1 MLATLAITQPLL
13 STLGENPTFFIA
25 HSASPGQM
33 VAFTAI
39 VSLAPA
45 AVLGTLMLAGH
56 AVSAEAGE
64 RVFYASMAV
73 LAFVFVLQVVDAIPG
88 PAVAVVAVAAVVGYG
103 LMVLYSARGPVR
115 STVSLLAV
123 FPVAV
128 VALFLFHSPASSIV
142 FPADVEAVALD
153 DLLGADFA
161 AEHLAADSPTPAS
174 SAPSNPAPASTASA
188 SSAPASTASASSAPA
203 STASASSA
211 PASTAS
217 ASTASASTA
226 SARAAASNT
235 APASSEPSSPAPDS
249 DAAVRPASMVERLND
264 RFPPIYV
271 LVLDELPWA
280 SLLDMSGRIDAVR
293 YPNFARLGAT
303 SHVFTNATTVAFTT
317 EEAVPALLSGTLQAQ
332 PAPVF
337 SLYPNNLFTL
347 LGGVYD
353 VSSSDP
359 LVDLCP
365 PAVCNGSPPEQILE
379 LIAAD
384 EATRSTQPAAS
395 SAAPTTTA
403 SRPTTTA
410 ASATTAS
417 RPTTTAAPSPT
428 ASEPT
433 TTAASATTA
442 AADTTATAT
451 ATTADSPPPT
461 GAATPTATATAT
473 ASATATTTAAA
484 GAASTAA
491 AGTSTTLP
499 VPAPADGGTRSDRGG
514 SLSLLLKDAA
524 IVFGHL
530 ASPEG
535 VDFGLPSIGATW
547 GSFGRASTVPSVAA
561 DAPEPDPATA
571 PESSA
576 ATTTTAT
583 IAPAT
588 APESSATTTTTATI
602 APTTTTATATAATAT
617 AATAATTTATTAPT
631 ASTATTTAATTTATT
646 APTASTA
653 TAAAPTAPTTTTATA
668 TAAADTTHPDAH
680 PVAALPTGAA
690 PADPT
695 SSAPVDP
702 QRVAEERMVFLD
714 SLITSDSR
722 VADFRAEVAAMET
735 SELPRLHYLH
745 SLLPHVPWRF
755 RPDGSTYAD
764 IDLPGYFSQWD
775 ENPAKAHFGQQ
786 RHLLQLGL
794 VDRLLGEYLD
804 RLEAIGDFDRA
815 TVIVT
820 ADHGISFVPGERS
833 RGIGEANAGGIANVP
848 LLYKEPGQRAGTVQ
862 TRPVQLIDVVPTI
875 AARLELDPP
884 WTFDGHDM
892 LAAGPD
898 PDRRM
903 RGPYGIVD
911 LPGDLGAIVGRQLP
925 PACTRCS
932 ATVPPA
938 ASTGLGGAHDLI
950 GTQALDWA
958 TDRSQHCWI
967 LERPATVPDADGAV
981 GYAYVASTLPP
992 VPASR
997 WRSRSTAWSR
1007 EQPGRTWKTRSI
1019 ASTPSATRSSGEPT
1033 SRPSNS
1039 TRSWAG
1045 DSP

>member
-153 DLLGADFA
+153 DLLGANFA
-161 AEHLAADSPTPAS
+161 AEHLAADGPTPAS

-188 SSAPASTASASSAPA
+188 SSTPASTASASSTPDTSASASSAPT
-203 STASASSA
+203 STASASS
-211 PASTAS
+211 TS
-217 ASTASASTA
+217 AG
-226 SARAAASNT
+226 AAAGNT
-235 APASSEPSSPAPDS
+235 APASSEPTSPAPDS

-280 SLLDMSGRIDAVR
+280 SLLDVNGRIDAVR

-379 LIAAD
+379 MIAAD
-384 EATRSTQPAAS
+384 KATRSTQRAAG
-395 SAAPTTTA
+395 SAAATTTA

-410 ASATTAS
+410 ASTTTAS
-417 RPTTTAAPSPT
+417 GPTTTAAP
-428 ASEPT
+428 T
-433 TTAASATTA
+433 TTATAGDSPPPIATAT
-442 AADTTATAT
+442 TTATAT
-451 ATTADSPPPT
+451 ATT
-461 GAATPTATATAT
+461 
-473 ASATATTTAAA
+473 TTAA
-484 GAASTAA
+484 GAASS
-491 AGTSTTLP
+491 TSTTLP
-499 VPAPADGGTRSDRGG
+499 VPAPADGGARSDRGG

-535 VDFGLPSIGATW
+535 MDFRLPSIGATW
-547 GSFGRASTVPSVAA
+547 GSFGRAPAVPAVAV
-561 DAPEPDPATA
+561 DTPEPDPATA
-571 PESSA
+571 PESAA
-576 ATTTTAT
+576 ATTATAT
-583 IAPAT
+583 T
-588 APESSATTTTTATI
+588 
-602 APTTTTATATAATAT
+602 APTTTTATATAAT
-617 AATAATTTATTAPT
+617 TTTATAP
-631 ASTATTTAATTTATT
+631 S
-646 APTASTA
+646 
-653 TAAAPTAPTTTTATA
+653 TTATA
-668 TAAADTTHPDAH
+668 TAAADTTHAGAD

-690 PADPT
+690 VADPT
-695 SSAPVDP
+695 SSAAVDP

-722 VADFRAEVAAMET
+722 VADFRAEVAAMEA
-735 SELPRLHYLH
+735 SGLPRLHYLH

-775 ENPAKAHFGQQ
+775 ENPAKARFGQQ

-892 LAAGPD
+892 LAAGPA
-898 PDRRM
+898 PDRRV

-911 LPGDLGAIVGRQLP
+911 VPGDLGAIVE
-925 PACTRCS
+925 A
-932 ATVPPA
+932 VA
-938 ASTGLGGAHDLI
+938 AGMHQVFGDGASGSLYGLGGAHDLI

-958 TDRSQHCWI
+958 TDPSQHCWI

-981 GYAYVASTLPP
+981 GYAYGRIDAPAGAGIAMALSIDGVVAGTARSYLEDSVHRVYAIGDPQF
-992 VPASR
+992 
-997 WRSRSTAWSR
+997 WRAD
-1007 EQPGRTWKTRSI
+1007 QPTVELHEIVGRRLAPI
-1019 ASTPSATRSSGEPT
+1019 ERC
-1033 SRPSNS
+1033 
-1039 TRSWAG
+1039 
-1045 DSP
+1045 

>member
-1 MLATLAITQPLL
+1 MPPLRWRLLHLLVLATLAITQPLL

-161 AEHLAADSPTPAS
+161 AEHLAADGPTPAS
-174 SAPSNPAPASTASA
+174 SAPSNPGPTSSASASSAPTSTASA
-188 SSAPASTASASSAPA
+188 SSAPAS
-203 STASASSA
+203 ST
-211 PASTAS
+211 
-217 ASTASASTA
+217 
-226 SARAAASNT
+226 SARAAAGNT
-235 APASSEPSSPAPDS
+235 APASSEPTSPAPDS
-249 DAAVRPASMVERLND
+249 DAAVRPAPMVERLND
-264 RFPPIYV
+264 RFPPIYI

-280 SLLDMSGRIDAVR
+280 SLLDMNGRIDAVR

-384 EATRSTQPAAS
+384 EATRSTQRAAS

-403 SRPTTTA
+403 TA
-410 ASATTAS
+410 TATATA
-417 RPTTTAAPSPT
+417 T
-428 ASEPT
+428 
-433 TTAASATTA
+433 
-442 AADTTATAT
+442 TTATAT
-451 ATTADSPPPT
+451 AT
-461 GAATPTATATAT
+461 ATTTATATAT
-473 ASATATTTAAA
+473 ATTTTAA

-547 GSFGRASTVPSVAA
+547 GSFGRATTVPSVAA

-583 IAPAT
+583 IAP
-588 APESSATTTTTATI
+588 
-602 APTTTTATATAATAT
+602 TTTTATATA
-617 AATAATTTATTAPT
+617 
-631 ASTATTTAATTTATT
+631 ATTTAATTTATT

-653 TAAAPTAPTTTTATA
+653 TAAAPTAPTTTTAAA
-668 TAAADTTHPDAH
+668 TSAADTTHADAD
-680 PVAALPTGAA
+680 PVTALPTGAA
-690 PADPT
+690 VADPT
-695 SSAPVDP
+695 NSAPVDP
-702 QRVAEERMVFLD
+702 QRVADERMVFLD

-722 VADFRAEVAAMET
+722 VADFRAEVAAMEA

-764 IDLPGYFSQWD
+764 IALPGYFSQWD
-775 ENPAKAHFGQQ
+775 TDADKARFGQQ

-884 WTFDGHDM
+884 WTFDGRDM

-898 PDRRM
+898 PDRRV

-911 LPGDLGAIVGRQLP
+911 VPGDLGAIVE
-925 PACTRCS
+925 A
-932 ATVPPA
+932 VA
-938 ASTGLGGAHDLI
+938 AGMHQVFGDGASGSLYGLGGAHDLI

-958 TDRSQHCWI
+958 TDPSQHCWI

-981 GYAYVASTLPP
+981 GYAYGRIDAPAGAGIAMALSIDGVVAGTARSYLEDSVHRVYAIGDPQF
-992 VPASR
+992 
-997 WRSRSTAWSR
+997 WRAD
-1007 EQPGRTWKTRSI
+1007 QPTVELHEIVGRRLAPI
-1019 ASTPSATRSSGEPT
+1019 ERC
-1033 SRPSNS
+1033 
-1039 TRSWAG
+1039 
-1045 DSP
+1045 

>member
-1 MLATLAITQPLL
+1 MPPLRWRLLHLLVLATLAITQPLL

-64 RVFYASMAV
+64 RVFCASMAV

-161 AEHLAADSPTPAS
+161 AEHLAADGPTPAS
-174 SAPSNPAPASTASA
+174 SAPSNPAPTSSASASSAPTSTASA
-188 SSAPASTASASSAPA
+188 SSAPAS
-203 STASASSA
+203 ST
-211 PASTAS
+211 
-217 ASTASASTA
+217 
-226 SARAAASNT
+226 SARAAAGNT
-235 APASSEPSSPAPDS
+235 APASSEPTSPAPDS
-249 DAAVRPASMVERLND
+249 DAAVRPAPMVERLND

-280 SLLDMSGRIDAVR
+280 SLLDMNGRIDAVR

-384 EATRSTQPAAS
+384 EATRSTQRAAS

-410 ASATTAS
+410 AST
-417 RPTTTAAPSPT
+417 
-428 ASEPT
+428 
-433 TTAASATTA
+433 
-442 AADTTATAT
+442 TTATAT
-451 ATTADSPPPT
+451 AT
-461 GAATPTATATAT
+461 
-473 ASATATTTAAA
+473 ATTTTAA

-499 VPAPADGGTRSDRGG
+499 VPASADGGTRSDRGG

-583 IAPAT
+583 IAP
-588 APESSATTTTTATI
+588 
-602 APTTTTATATAATAT
+602 TTTTATATA
-617 AATAATTTATTAPT
+617 
-631 ASTATTTAATTTATT
+631 ATTTAATTTATT

-653 TAAAPTAPTTTTATA
+653 TATS
-668 TAAADTTHPDAH
+668 AADTTHADAD
-680 PVAALPTGAA
+680 PVTALPTGAA
-690 PADPT
+690 VADPT
-695 SSAPVDP
+695 NSAPVDP
-702 QRVAEERMVFLD
+702 QRVADERMVFLD

-722 VADFRAEVAAMET
+722 VADFRAEVAAMEA

-775 ENPAKAHFGQQ
+775 TDADKARFGQQ

-884 WTFDGHDM
+884 WTFDGRDM
-892 LAAGPD
+892 LAAGPA
-898 PDRRM
+898 PDRRV

-911 LPGDLGAIVGRQLP
+911 VPGNLGAIVE
-925 PACTRCS
+925 A
-932 ATVPPA
+932 VA
-938 ASTGLGGAHDLI
+938 AGMHQVFGDGASGSLYGLGGAHDLI

-958 TDRSQHCWI
+958 TDPSQHCWI

-981 GYAYVASTLPP
+981 GYAYGRIDAPAGAGIAMALSIDGVVAGTARSYLEDSVHRVYAIGDPQF
-992 VPASR
+992 
-997 WRSRSTAWSR
+997 WRAD
-1007 EQPGRTWKTRSI
+1007 QPTVELHEIVGRRLALI
-1019 ASTPSATRSSGEPT
+1019 GRC
-1033 SRPSNS
+1033 
-1039 TRSWAG
+1039 
-1045 DSP
+1045 

>member
-1 MLATLAITQPLL
+1 MPPLRWRLLHLLVLATLAITQPLL

-45 AVLGTLMLAGH
+45 AGLGTLMLAGH
-56 AVSAEAGE
+56 AISAEAGE
-64 RVFYASMAV
+64 RVFYASMSV

-161 AEHLAADSPTPAS
+161 AEHLAADGPTPAS

-188 SSAPASTASASSAPA
+188 SSAPASS
-203 STASASSA
+203 
-211 PASTAS
+211 
-217 ASTASASTA
+217 A

-235 APASSEPSSPAPDS
+235 ARASSEPTSPAPDS

-280 SLLDMSGRIDAVR
+280 SLLDMNGRIDAVR

-384 EATRSTQPAAS
+384 KATRSTQRAS
-395 SAAPTTTA
+395 GSAAPTTTA

-410 ASATTAS
+410 AST
-417 RPTTTAAPSPT
+417 
-428 ASEPT
+428 
-433 TTAASATTA
+433 
-442 AADTTATAT
+442 TTATA
-451 ATTADSPPPT
+451 ADSPPPI
-461 GAATPTATATAT
+461 
-473 ASATATTTAAA
+473 ATATTTAAPTTPA
-484 GAASTAA
+484 TAGDSPPPIATATPTTVATRTTTTAPGAASTAA
-491 AGTSTTLP
+491 ASTSTTLP
-499 VPAPADGGTRSDRGG
+499 VPAAAEGGARSDRGG

-535 VDFGLPSIGATW
+535 TNFGLPSIGATW
-547 GSFGRASTVPSVAA
+547 GSFGRAPAVPSVAV

-583 IAPAT
+583 
-588 APESSATTTTTATI
+588 TTTT
-602 APTTTTATATAATAT
+602 
-617 AATAATTTATTAPT
+617 TTTATTAPT
-631 ASTATTTAATTTATT
+631 TTTTAAAATT
-646 APTASTA
+646 APTATA
-653 TAAAPTAPTTTTATA
+653 TADTTTTAAATADTATSTTVTA
-668 TAAADTTHPDAH
+668 TADADAD

-690 PADPT
+690 VADPT

-722 VADFRAEVAAMET
+722 VADFRAEVAAMEA

-775 ENPAKAHFGQQ
+775 TDAAKAHFGQQ

-884 WTFDGHDM
+884 WTFDGRDM
-892 LAAGPD
+892 LAAGPA
-898 PDRRM
+898 PDRRV

-911 LPGDLGAIVGRQLP
+911 VPENLGAIVE
-925 PACTRCS
+925 A
-932 ATVPPA
+932 VA
-938 ASTGLGGAHDLI
+938 AGMHQVFGDGASGSLYGLGGAHDLI

-958 TDRSQHCWI
+958 TDPSQHCWI

-981 GYAYVASTLPP
+981 GYAYGRIDAPAGAGIAMALSIDGVVAGTARSYLEDSVHRVYAIGDPQF
-992 VPASR
+992 
-997 WRSRSTAWSR
+997 WRAD
-1007 EQPGRTWKTRSI
+1007 QPTVELHEIVGRRLALI
-1019 ASTPSATRSSGEPT
+1019 GRC
-1033 SRPSNS
+1033 
-1039 TRSWAG
+1039 
-1045 DSP
+1045 